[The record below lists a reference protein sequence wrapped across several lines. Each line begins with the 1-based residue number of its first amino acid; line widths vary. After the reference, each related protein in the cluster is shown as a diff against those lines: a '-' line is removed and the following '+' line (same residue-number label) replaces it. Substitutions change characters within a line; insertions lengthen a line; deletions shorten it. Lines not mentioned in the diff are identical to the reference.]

1 MDHTSEMQLQGWLDL
16 VTRLY
21 ETYNASPLGQQKLL
35 DQCEFYRFTAGMYT
49 DHAKDQ
55 KKLAHLFKTYKEF
68 IERECCGKEKI
79 LSMSMN
85 DVIPML
91 WDECQHN
98 IDAVGGQMAYNA
110 LSPDRRDELLKE
122 SWSWICQHLGEEAI
136 NAMSPEEQHFMALF
150 IWGQCCMHKEMNSVK
165 GSNVT
170 LMAFWEVH
178 GLTPPM
184 KLYNK
189 DNALAS
195 RSSDT
200 NTVQQAADNSTR
212 GAIKLTSFAGT
223 LFVNKDKKKGQ
234 QDSLQVLLELEM
246 GYMIQFPDT
255 SNTQYQSHCLAAAEL
270 LIQ

>member
-1 MDHTSEMQLQGWLDL
+1 MRKWKGIESYHN
-16 VTRLY
+16 TRLI
-21 ETYNASPLGQQKLL
+21 S
-35 DQCEFYRFTAGMYT
+35 
-49 DHAKDQ
+49 
-55 KKLAHLFKTYKEF
+55 
-68 IERECCGKEKI
+68 
-79 LSMSMN
+79 
-85 DVIPML
+85 
-91 WDECQHN
+91 
-98 IDAVGGQMAYNA
+98 
-110 LSPDRRDELLKE
+110 
-122 SWSWICQHLGEEAI
+122 
-136 NAMSPEEQHFMALF
+136 
-150 IWGQCCMHKEMNSVK
+150 
-165 GSNVT
+165 SNVT

-200 NTVQQAADNSTR
+200 NMVQQAADNSTR

-234 QDSLQVLLELEM
+234 QDSLQDWLELEM